1 MNAKFSIGIVVAIVL
16 QVSGFVWW
24 IAQQSQTIDTLKNEV
39 AELTARTEVEKEV
52 TLINDVEQLKKDVQE
67 LSDKTK
73 DAILDVLEQV
83 DKAGQHTDT
92 RVEGLGEYTDT
103 KISNLVAD
111 LQKLLIQHE
120 QWIDELEAEDEAIY
134 ESIQTQLL
142 ELDKKLSDRIKE
154 SLTSKVGKRSRSACW
169 RIGCL
174 NLGPSP
180 VSKYKPKPIASG
192 IVKISL
198 NKIAASKSIRRR
210 GCIVTSVARAVSLH
224 KLIKS
229 PASARVALYSGK

>member
-1 MNAKFSIGIVVAIVL
+1 MNAKFSIGIVIAIVL

-73 DAILDVLEQV
+73 DTALLDVLAQV

-92 RVEGLGEYTDT
+92 RVEDLGEYTDT

-120 QWIDELEAEDEAIY
+120 QWIDDLTAEDEALWAEIDAK
-134 ESIQTQLL
+134 IK

-154 SLTSKVGKRSRSACW
+154 SLTSK
-169 RIGCL
+169 
-174 NLGPSP
+174 
-180 VSKYKPKPIASG
+180 
-192 IVKISL
+192 
-198 NKIAASKSIRRR
+198 
-210 GCIVTSVARAVSLH
+210 
-224 KLIKS
+224 
-229 PASARVALYSGK
+229 